1 MSWLKLLSRPLH
13 PRTQRCT
20 ACSCKLNKD
29 SITQRQKIVITMTHK
44 VPLKDMNDRNA
55 RFAKWEVALVNSE
68 ENSRSYMYQGKARS
82 VVTYTVIIVDP
93 DDNSVYCKGVAKKTQ
108 KNATAYHAA
117 KAALADGA
125 YLMSNVVFEKDTSTK
140 WLGGTKKVVVDLL
153 LTKLDKIDKDVSA
166 VQPAP
171 TTKISGCKALGS
183 QQCFDLTALI
193 SSVSPHR
200 PAAAGSKVFDVLLRD
215 ASLSLQDK
223 PMTLPLTVYTAE
235 DNVQSQ
241 HDKFERFLATKQPVT
256 ITQIAGQQKEGK
268 YEFKTTNGWTIF
280 ASSSVKAISLTA
292 SADAVLEATEVDSFE
307 LIKKLTEKDWSTIDA
322 RESNCYLLK
331 QFLSRHTSL
340 NSMDNEET
348 VWQVNW
354 ATVVAPAAVQS
365 ITTNDGSRIWF
376 ETVFR
381 DLTGWLSIWVTE
393 KAALM
398 LADLTD
404 PAEFRQTHTDG
415 HLWFASYVSVKIVRR
430 PTEDADHPFKFMVVD
445 ASIQSFDQPPTSESC
460 RLLPLL
466 DASAEMNE
474 ACLPVTLNMVYKSE
488 HYPMLIHYS
497 TQPLPAGFE
506 DIVDAFA
513 TVKFT
518 RPAANIVA
526 LIVANNKGASKTI
539 ETDGGFM
546 LTTTVSDYPVSATGN
561 AEQPA
566 RYNIRSYCTLD
577 NVKDFKMEPLRG
589 QKQQVALVMI
599 TGLAASDEA
608 TDAAKEFVVDSVQLL
623 SDDQAIQLQH
633 AFQKLIYYS
642 TLVSQQP
649 PKERL
654 KMEHWNESDSPMSA
668 KKCRRLGK
676 APTGDELPA
685 YKLFQ

>member
-1 MSWLKLLSRPLH
+1 MS
-13 PRTQRCT
+13 
-20 ACSCKLNKD
+20 
-29 SITQRQKIVITMTHK
+29 HK
-44 VPLKDMNDRNA
+44 VPLKDMNERNA
-55 RFAKWEVALVNSE
+55 RFSKWDVALVSGE
-68 ENSRSYMYQGKARS
+68 ENSRSYMYQGKSRS
-82 VVTYTVIIVDP
+82 VVTYTVTIVDP

-125 YLMSNVVFEKDTSTK
+125 YQMSNVAFEKDTNSK
-140 WLGGTKKVVVDLL
+140 WLGCTKKVVVDLL
-153 LTKLDKIDKDVSA
+153 LTKLQKTDADVSA

-171 TTKISGCKALGS
+171 ITKISGCKTLGA

-223 PMTLPLTVYTAE
+223 PMTLPLTVYTPE
-235 DNVQSQ
+235 DNAQCM
-241 HDKFERFLATKQPVT
+241 HEKFENFLATKQPVT
-256 ITQIAGQQKEGK
+256 ITQIAGQQREGQ
-268 YEFKTTNGWTIF
+268 YEFKTTTGWTVF
-280 ASSSVKAISLTA
+280 ASSSAKATSLKA
-292 SADAVLEATEVDSFE
+292 SADAVLEATELESFE
-307 LIKKLTEKDWSTIDA
+307 LIKKLTEKDWSTIEA

-365 ITTNDGSRIWF
+365 VTTNDGSRIWF

-381 DLTGWLSIWVTE
+381 DLTGWLTIWVTE
-393 KAALM
+393 KAALK

-404 PAEFRQTHTDG
+404 AAEFRQTHADG
-415 HLWFASYVSVKIVRR
+415 QLWFPSYISVKIARR

-445 ASIQSFDQPPTSESC
+445 ASTQSFDQPPTSESI

-466 DASAEMNE
+466 DAAAEVNE
-474 ACLPVTLNMVYKSE
+474 ACLPVALNMVYKCD
-488 HYPMLIHYS
+488 HYPMLIHYN
-497 TQPLPAGFE
+497 TQPLPAGYE
-506 DIVDAFA
+506 DLVDAFSS
-513 TVKFT
+513 VKFT

-526 LIVANNKGASKTI
+526 LVVANTKVASKTV

-546 LTTTVSDYPVSATGN
+546 LTTTVSDYAVSTTGN

-566 RYNIRSYCTLD
+566 RYNIRCYCTLD
-577 NVKDFKMEPLRG
+577 NVKDFKMDPPRG
-589 QKQQVALVMI
+589 QKQQVALVSI
-599 TGLAASDEA
+599 TGIATSNEA
-608 TDAAKEFVVDSVQLL
+608 TDAAEEFVVDTVQLL
-623 SDDQAIQLQH
+623 RDDQASQLQI
-633 AFQKLIYYS
+633 AFQKLIYYG

-654 KMEHWNESDSPMSA
+654 RMQDWNESDSPMSA

-676 APTGDELPA
+676 APTGEELPA
-685 YKLFQ
+685 YRLF